1 MAPEMRRDFHGRVLL
16 IAALAGGASVRA
28 ADQTPAPSRVLVLPF
43 DNVKREAS
51 IFWLGEA
58 SAVVLADDLN
68 SFGAAAITR
77 DERRSAFE
85 RLQVP
90 ATAILSDATV
100 IRIGQLVGASEV
112 VTGTLQLE
120 DDTLVVHARGIA
132 LETGRVSYDGI
143 ERGPMPQ
150 MFETFERVARRIA
163 PSGRSSEDTGRQHP
177 PLAVFESYIKGL
189 LAETPATAINY
200 LNAALTALPG
210 YDRARLALWDIYAEQ
225 GDHAKA
231 LAAVVAVATDS
242 SWSRRARFLAALS
255 YLNLNR
261 LDEAF
266 AGFEALASVQPAAM
280 AWNNMGVVQIRRGP
294 AAQAGEP
301 AYYFNKAAEADSND
315 PDYFFNLGYAYWVA
329 RDPQAATYW
338 LREAVRRNPADG
350 DAHFVLGA
358 SLAAGGS
365 ATEASR
371 EHELARRLS
380 SKYEQWEKRPPSDV
394 VPRGLERVKDG
405 VELPHARQVEAS
417 LATSDQRELARFHL
431 DRGRRLFEREND
443 REAIAELNRAL
454 YLSPYE
460 AEAHLLVGR
469 IHLRNSR
476 VREAIDAFKISLWSL
491 ETAQAHIALGEAY
504 LQGKNTE
511 LARTEA
517 ERAIALDPASSDAKR
532 LLGRIAAQR
541 P

>member
-1 MAPEMRRDFHGRVLL
+1 MRLSGALL
-16 IAALAGGASVRA
+16 IAALAGGAGVSA
-28 ADQTPAPSRVLVLPF
+28 TAETPPGSRILVLPF

-68 SFGAAAITR
+68 ALGAGAVTR
-77 DERRSAFE
+77 EERREAFE
-85 RLQVP
+85 RLEVP
-90 ATAILSDATV
+90 TTAILSDATV

-120 DDTLVVHARGIA
+120 DDTLVVHARSIM
-132 LETGRVSYDGI
+132 LETGRVSYDAI
-143 ERGPMPQ
+143 ERGPMPH
-150 MFETFERVARRIA
+150 MFETFERIAHRIA
-163 PSGRSSEDTGRQHP
+163 PSSASAEDNGQQYP
-177 PLAVFESYIKGL
+177 PLAVFENYVKGL
-189 LAETPATAINY
+189 LAETPGTAINY
-200 LNAALTALPG
+200 LEAALTALPSF
-210 YDRARLALWDIYAEQ
+210 DRARVGLWDIYAEQ
-225 GDHAKA
+225 GNHLMA
-231 LAAVVAVATDS
+231 LAAVLPIAANS
-242 SWSRRARFLAALS
+242 PWSQRARFLAALS
-255 YLNLNR
+255 YLDLNK

-266 AGFEALASVQPAAM
+266 AGFKALADIEPTAM
-280 AWNNMGVVQIRRGP
+280 AWNNVGVVQIRRGP
-294 AAQAGEP
+294 APQSGQP
-301 AYYFNKAAEADSND
+301 TYYFSKAAEADPDD
-315 PDYFFNLGYAYWVA
+315 PDYFFNLGYAYWIA

-365 ATEASR
+365 TTEASR

-380 SKYEQWEKRPPSDV
+380 SKYEQWEKRPAADA

-405 VELPHARQVEAS
+405 VALPHASQVEAS
-417 LATSDQRELARFHL
+417 LATNDQRELARFHL
-431 DRGRRLFEREND
+431 DRGRRLFQQESD

-469 IHLRNSR
+469 LHLRNNR

-491 ETAQAHIALGEAY
+491 ETAEAHVALGEAY
-504 LQGKNTE
+504 AQAKNLE
-511 LARTEA
+511 AARSEA
-517 ERAIALDPASSDAKR
+517 ERAIALDPSSNDAKQ
-532 LLGRIAAQR
+532 LLGRIGAQR

>member
-1 MAPEMRRDFHGRVLL
+1 MASEMGLLGRALL
-16 IAALAGGASVRA
+16 IAALAGGAGVVSVA
-28 ADQTPAPSRVLVLPF
+28 GQAPSPSRILVLPF

-68 SFGAAAITR
+68 SLGAGAITR
-77 DERRSAFE
+77 EERRSAFE

-100 IRIGQLVGASEV
+100 IRIGQVVGASEV

-120 DDTLVVHARGIA
+120 GDTLVVHARGIA
-132 LETGRVSYDGI
+132 LESGRVSYDGI
-143 ERGPMPQ
+143 ERGPMPDL
-150 MFETFERVARRIA
+150 FETFERVASRIA
-163 PSGRSSEDTGRQHP
+163 PSGATSSRDAGRPHP
-177 PLAVFESYIKGL
+177 PLGVFESYIKGL
-189 LAETPATAINY
+189 LAEMPATAISY

-225 GDHAKA
+225 GNPAKA
-231 LAAVVAVATDS
+231 LAAVLPVATDS

-261 LDEAF
+261 FDEAF
-266 AGFEALASVQPAAM
+266 AGFDSLAGVQPAAM
-280 AWNNMGVVQIRRGP
+280 ALNNLGVVQLRRGP
-294 AAQAGEP
+294 APQTGPP

-315 PDYFFNLGYAYWVA
+315 SDYFFNLGYAYWVA

-365 ATEASR
+365 GTEASR
-371 EHELARRLS
+371 ERELARRLS
-380 SKYEQWEKRPPSDV
+380 SKYEQWEKRPPSDA

-417 LATSDQRELARFHL
+417 LATSDQRDLARFHL
-431 DRGRRLFEREND
+431 DRGRRLFEQESD

-454 YLSPYE
+454 YLAPYE

-469 IHLRNSR
+469 IHLRNNR

-491 ETAQAHIALGEAY
+491 ETAQAHVALGEAY
-504 LQGKNTE
+504 LQAKNAE
-511 LARTEA
+511 LARAEA
-517 ERAIALDPASSDAKR
+517 ERAIMLDPASSDAKQ
-532 LLGRIAAQR
+532 LLGRIATQ
-541 P
+541 

>member
-1 MAPEMRRDFHGRVLL
+1 MASEMKRRLLGRAFL
-16 IAALAGGASVRA
+16 IAALAGGAGVWVAGQAPS
-28 ADQTPAPSRVLVLPF
+28 PSRVLVLPF
-43 DNVKREAS
+43 DNVKRQAS

-68 SFGAAAITR
+68 SFGAEAITR
-77 DERRSAFE
+77 EERRSAFE

-120 DDTLVVHARGIA
+120 DDTLIVHARGIA

-163 PSGRSSEDTGRQHP
+163 PPGAASGDTGRPHP

-200 LNAALTALPG
+200 LDAALTALPG

-231 LAAVVAVATDS
+231 LAAVLPVATDS

-261 LDEAF
+261 FDEAF
-266 AGFEALASVQPAAM
+266 AGFEALAGIQPAAM
-280 AWNNMGVVQIRRGP
+280 ALNNLGVVQIRRGP
-294 AAQAGEP
+294 APQAGQP
-301 AYYFNKAAEADSND
+301 AYYFSKATEADSND

-329 RDPQAATYW
+329 RDPQAAIYW

-371 EHELARRLS
+371 ERELARRLS
-380 SKYEQWEKRPPSDV
+380 SKYEQWEKRPASDA

-417 LATSDQRELARFHL
+417 LATSDQRDLARFHL
-431 DRGRRLFEREND
+431 DRGRRLFEQEND

-454 YLSPYE
+454 YLAPYE

-469 IHLRNSR
+469 IHLRNNR
-476 VREAIDAFKISLWSL
+476 VREAIDAFKISLWSF
-491 ETAQAHIALGEAY
+491 ETAQAHVALGEAY
-504 LQGKNTE
+504 LQSKKAE

-517 ERAIALDPASSDAKR
+517 ERAIVLDPASSDAKQ
-532 LLGRIAAQR
+532 LLGRITAQ
-541 P
+541 

>member
-1 MAPEMRRDFHGRVLL
+1 MASEMRLLGRSLL
-16 IAALAGGASVRA
+16 IAALAAGAGVVWVA
-28 ADQTPAPSRVLVLPF
+28 GQAPSRSRILVLPF
-43 DNVKREAS
+43 DNLKREAS

-68 SFGAAAITR
+68 SLGAGAITR
-77 DERRSAFE
+77 EERRSAFE

-132 LETGRVSYDGI
+132 LETGRVTYDGI
-143 ERGPMPQ
+143 ERGPMPAL
-150 MFETFERVARRIA
+150 FETFERVASRIA
-163 PSGRSSEDTGRQHP
+163 PSGTDVRGHRPAAPAACRFRELHQRTPGGDARDRHQLSQR
-177 PLAVFESYIKGL
+177 GL
-189 LAETPATAINY
+189 DD
-200 LNAALTALPG
+200 AAR

-231 LAAVVAVATDS
+231 LAAVLPVATDS

-261 LDEAF
+261 FDEAF
-266 AGFEALASVQPAAM
+266 AGFDALAGVQPAAM
-280 AWNNMGVVQIRRGP
+280 ALNNVGVVQLRRGP
-294 AAQAGEP
+294 APQTGQP
-301 AYYFNKAAEADSND
+301 AYYFKKAVEADSND
-315 PDYFFNLGYAYWVA
+315 PDYFFNLGYAYWIA

-365 ATEASR
+365 GTEASR
-371 EHELARRLS
+371 ERELARRLS
-380 SKYEQWEKRPPSDV
+380 SKYEQWERRPPSDA

-405 VELPHARQVEAS
+405 VELPHARLVEAS
-417 LATSDQRELARFHL
+417 LATSDQRDLARFHL
-431 DRGRRLFEREND
+431 DRGRRLFEQERD

-454 YLSPYE
+454 YLAPYE

-469 IHLRNSR
+469 IHLRNNR

-491 ETAQAHIALGEAY
+491 ETAQAHVALGEAY
-504 LQGKNTE
+504 LQAKNAE
-511 LARTEA
+511 LARAEV
-517 ERAIALDPASSDAKR
+517 ERAIMLDPASSDAKQ
-532 LLGRIAAQR
+532 LLGRIAAQ
-541 P
+541 

>member
-1 MAPEMRRDFHGRVLL
+1 MASEMRLPGRALL
-16 IAALAGGASVRA
+16 IAALAGGAGVVWLA
-28 ADQTPAPSRVLVLPF
+28 GQAPSPSRILVLPF
-43 DNVKREAS
+43 DNVKRQAS

-68 SFGAAAITR
+68 SLGAGAITR
-77 DERRSAFE
+77 EERRSAFE

-100 IRIGQLVGASEV
+100 IRIGRLVGASEV
-112 VTGTLQLE
+112 VTGTLQLD

-132 LETGRVSYDGI
+132 LETGRVTYDGI
-143 ERGPMPQ
+143 ERGPMPEL
-150 MFETFERVARRIA
+150 FETFERVASRIA
-163 PSGRSSEDTGRQHP
+163 PPGATSGDTGRPHP

-189 LAETPATAINY
+189 LAEMPATAINY

-231 LAAVVAVATDS
+231 LAAVLPVATDS
-242 SWSRRARFLAALS
+242 SWSHRARFLAALS

-261 LDEAF
+261 FDEAF
-266 AGFEALASVQPAAM
+266 AGFDTLAGVQPAAM
-280 AWNNMGVVQIRRGP
+280 ALNNVGVVQLRRGP
-294 AAQAGEP
+294 VTQTGQP

-315 PDYFFNLGYAYWVA
+315 PDYFFNLGYAYWIA

-358 SLAAGGS
+358 ALAAGGS
-365 ATEASR
+365 GTEASR
-371 EHELARRLS
+371 ERELARRLS
-380 SKYEQWEKRPPSDV
+380 SKYEQWEKRPPSDA

-405 VELPHARQVEAS
+405 VALPHARQVEAS
-417 LATSDQRELARFHL
+417 LATSDQRDLARFHL
-431 DRGRRLFEREND
+431 DRGRRLFERESD

-454 YLSPYE
+454 YLAPYE

-469 IHLRNSR
+469 IHLRNNR
-476 VREAIDAFKISLWSL
+476 GREAIDAFKISLWSL
-491 ETAQAHIALGEAY
+491 ETAQAHVALGEAY
-504 LQGKNTE
+504 LQAKNAE
-511 LARTEA
+511 LARAEA
-517 ERAIALDPASSDAKR
+517 ERAIVLDPASSDAKQ
-532 LLGRIAAQR
+532 LLGRIAAQ
-541 P
+541 